1 MIFKAFGINFKISY
15 IFTLSLA
22 IFIAAD
28 KTGNIIPL
36 LIATLAHELGHL
48 VCMSLLK
55 AKPSEINL
63 TLGTIRIVNN
73 TFTTNNETLLIL
85 LAGPLANLALFL
97 VFINLKGLELFAI
110 INLVIFLFNLLPIE
124 GLDGG
129 SILRLSLRIK
139 HTEKFADRV
148 LFAITM
154 VFSAILIF
162 VFTYLL
168 LNGTVNY
175 SIPILILYLIVPLI
189 LKKTC

>member
-15 IFTLSLA
+15 IFSFSLV

-28 KTGNIIPL
+28 KTGNIISFL
-36 LIATLAHELGHL
+36 LATLFHELGHL
-48 VCMSLLK
+48 ICMSLFK

-85 LAGPLANLALFL
+85 LAGPLANLILFL
-97 VFINLKGLELFAI
+97 VFINFKRLELFAI
-110 INLVIFLFNLLPIE
+110 VNLAVFLFNLLPIE

-129 SILRLSLRIK
+129 SILKLSIRLK
-139 HTEKFADRV
+139 HTERYADRV
-148 LFAITM
+148 LFAITL
-154 VFSAILIF
+154 VFAAILIF
-162 VFTYLL
+162 AFTGLL

-175 SIPILILYLIVPLI
+175 SIPILILYLILPLI
-189 LKKTC
+189 IKKTC